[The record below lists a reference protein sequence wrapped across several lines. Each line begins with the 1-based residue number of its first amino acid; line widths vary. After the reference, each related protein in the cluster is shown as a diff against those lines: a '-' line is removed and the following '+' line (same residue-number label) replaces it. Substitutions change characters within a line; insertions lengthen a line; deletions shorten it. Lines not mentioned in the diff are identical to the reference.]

1 MANNIALANKI
12 LPILDEIYKKG
23 AATSVFDARVMT
35 NAFTGVN
42 EIKVLKVG
50 TVGLGTTPAIQA
62 ILKQQ
67 LKQHGKP

>member
-1 MANNIALANKI
+1 MANNIALANKF

-50 TVGLGTTPAIQA
+50 FQSTAWMMRKHLE
-62 ILKQQ
+62 
-67 LKQHGKP
+67 